1 MKKLILTIAIIL
13 LATTAN
19 AWTIN
24 GIPINQ
30 FKAHPGKAVFGA
42 TASVLAHCISHHAA
56 ASLIGK
62 SMRQEGFQ
70 EVWQGP
76 YTRKEEAMVG
86 RAGFVGQLAL
96 GYILNR
102 AGADRDF
109 MVGYNGWSFIE
120 ISTYKMIH
128 GDKPRDARCDI
139 GYADLGNIN
148 ASSNADAELALYIN
162 TSLYL
167 LKTTK

>member
-1 MKKLILTIAIIL
+1 MKKLIIIIAIIIL
-13 LATTAN
+13 PGTSN

-24 GIPINQ
+24 GIPISQ
-30 FKAHPGKAVFGA
+30 FKAHPGKAILGA
-42 TASVLAHCISHHAA
+42 TASTLAHCISHHAA
-56 ASLIGK
+56 ASLFGK

-70 EVWQGP
+70 EVWQGS

-120 ISTYKMIH
+120 ISIYKMIH
-128 GDKPRDARCDI
+128 GDKPRDAKYGT

-148 ASSNADAELALYIN
+148 AASNADAELALYIN
-162 TSLYL
+162 AALFN
-167 LKTTK
+167 LKKH